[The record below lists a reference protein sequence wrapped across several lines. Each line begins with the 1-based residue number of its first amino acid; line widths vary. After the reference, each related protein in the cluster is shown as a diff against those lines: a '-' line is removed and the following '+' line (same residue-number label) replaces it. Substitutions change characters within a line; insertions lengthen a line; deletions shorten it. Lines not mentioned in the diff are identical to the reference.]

1 MNELIFFIAIIFF
14 LIAVILMFK
23 GFGKSGL
30 FVFIAFATILA
41 NIQAC
46 KQITLFGLTTT
57 AGNVLYASSFLCTDI
72 LSERY
77 GKKDAKQA
85 VYLGICVNVLWVIGT
100 FITIKFLPISEDFQ
114 KGLETVLGLQY
125 RVCLGSLLGY
135 VSSQTID
142 VSLYHF
148 LWKKCGNK
156 DKGLW
161 IRNNFSTLTS
171 QLVDTVVFTLVAF
184 LGVLPI
190 NAVISI
196 LLTTYLF
203 KAIVALFD
211 TPFMYIA
218 KKVNPLSND
227 TRKEEN

>member
-1 MNELIFFIAIIFF
+1 MNELIFFIAIVFF
-14 LIAVILMFK
+14 LVAVIFMFK
-23 GFGKSGL
+23 MFGKAGL

-77 GKKDAKQA
+77 GKKQAKQA
-85 VYLGICVNVLWVIGT
+85 VYLGICVNILWVIGT
-100 FITIKFLPISEDFQ
+100 FITIKFLPLSESFQ
-114 KGLETVLGLQY
+114 SGLETVLGLQY

-135 VSSQTID
+135 VLSQTID
-142 VSLYHF
+142 VSMYHF
-148 LWKKCGNK
+148 LWKKTGNSK
-156 DKGLW
+156 KGLW

-171 QLVDTVVFTLVAF
+171 QAVDTVVFTLVAF
-184 LGVLPI
+184 LGVVSSNVL
-190 NAVISI
+190 ISI

-211 TPFMYIA
+211 TPFAYIA
-218 KKVNPLSND
+218 KAINPICEEVDL
-227 TRKEEN
+227 RKE